1 MDRVC
6 WVVNSRL
13 LLVWS
18 GIRQALGNTR
28 AKATESAVSMN
39 FSKRTKW
46 DTEESDLAR
55 AHRERV
61 AAGLPIADLTA
72 SNPTRCGFDYPV
84 DLLIPLT
91 DSAAYDYDPNPRGS
105 LRAREAI
112 GRYYRAQGVEVEPG
126 QVMLTTSTSEAYG
139 YLFKLLCDSGDR
151 VLVPQPS
158 YPLFDFLARAE
169 AVELTPAPLVYDHGW
184 QLDLEGLRRQITPS
198 TRAVVLVH
206 PNNPTG
212 HFTKLTE
219 ARELAAICSE
229 HNLALILDEVFLD
242 YGLGDEVEAAG
253 DRSSFAGRDLG
264 ILVFIVSGISK
275 ICALP
280 QMKVAWLIAVGPG
293 SEEALARL
301 EVVADTY
308 LSMNAPVQQALP
320 AWLEKRAG
328 IQAQIRTRV
337 QSNLDELDRALAS
350 QAEGQAGG
358 GLIINRLGI
367 EGGWYAILR
376 IPATQPD
383 ETTALELLKLGV
395 LVHPGYFFGMGESG
409 WLVVSL
415 LARPSEFALGISEL
429 LGYFHRNHSS
439 YF

>member
-1 MDRVC
+1 
-6 WVVNSRL
+6 
-13 LLVWS
+13 
-18 GIRQALGNTR
+18 
-28 AKATESAVSMN
+28 MN
-39 FSKRTKW
+39 FSKRTEW

-55 AHRERV
+55 VHQERL

-72 SNPTRCGFDYPV
+72 SNPTRCGFEYSD
-84 DLLIPLT
+84 DLLAPLT
-91 DSAAYDYDPNPRGS
+91 DPAAYDYDPNPRGN

-112 GRYYRAQGVEVEPG
+112 CRYYHDRGVRIVAG
-126 QVMLTTSTSEAYG
+126 QVILTTSTSEAYG

-151 VLVPQPS
+151 VLVPRPS

-169 AVELTPAPLVYDHGW
+169 AVELAPVPLVYDHGW
-184 QLDLEGLRRQITPS
+184 QLDLEGLRRQITAN

-212 HFTKLTE
+212 HFTKLSE
-219 ARELAAICSE
+219 ALELAAICGE
-229 HNLALILDEVFLD
+229 RGLALIVDEVFLD

-253 DRSSFAGRDLG
+253 DRSSFAGRELG
-264 ILVFIVSGISK
+264 IPVFIVSGISK

-328 IQAQIRTRV
+328 IQMQIRTRV

-358 GLIINRLGI
+358 GLIVNRLRV

-383 ETTALELLKLGV
+383 EATALELLKLGV

-415 LARPSEFALGISEL
+415 LARPSEFALGNSEL
-429 LGYFHRNHSS
+429 LGYFHRNHCS
-439 YF
+439 YL